1 MHHFFLNPDKSEP
14 HYEQLVTLNA
24 LMERF
29 EYELVEFKEANKD
42 YDKNKIGQYVS
53 AISNE
58 ANLKGQKYGWL
69 IFGVRDKDKKI
80 TGTNYRQK
88 SGLDKLKQEIADGT
102 NGITFIEIFEVFPL
116 VDGEKQR
123 VIMFQ
128 IPAAPT
134 AIPTPWLG
142 HFYARNGESL
152 TSLSTEKSDRIRG
165 QHKKDWSK
173 QIVEG
178 ATIDHLDKDAI
189 LLSRERYK
197 NKANKEHITVAV
209 DKMSDMEFL
218 TKLKLI
224 ENGKVTNA
232 AMVLLGNSDFDNK
245 IERPPHIMWRL
256 FSANGID
263 KDYEIFD
270 IPFITVVD
278 DVYKKIRNLKYRYL
292 PNQLTLFPTEV
303 NQYDQSLLKELINN
317 CIAHS
322 DYTTGGRIY
331 VNEFEDDKIRITNP
345 GIFLPGEIEVVLNPS
360 YSPPYYKNQLLAESM
375 AKLSMIDTATM
386 GIRKIFN
393 IQKERFFPMPDYDFS
408 KNNEVSVTVYGKI
421 LNENYTRIL
430 YNNPDFELETVF
442 LLDKVQKNEQISTDS
457 IKDLRRRGLI
467 EGKKPNLYISA
478 SVAKIVGGK
487 EQYIKNRGFDDE
499 YYKDIIINYIIKFGK
514 ANKNEIRKLLLD
526 KLPNI
531 LDDNQKENK
540 IRNLLTSLKNN
551 NIIERDSNNQQKS
564 NWILIKK

>member
-1 MHHFFLNPDKSEP
+1 MFFFFSDPDKSNP
-14 HYEQLVTLNA
+14 HYEQLVILNK
-24 LMERF
+24 LIERF

-58 ANLKGQKYGWL
+58 ANLKSQKYGWL
-69 IFGVRDKDKKI
+69 VFGVRDKDKKI
-80 TGTNYRQK
+80 TGTNYRQN

-102 NGITFIEIFEVFPL
+102 NGITFIEIYEVAPK
-116 VDGEKQR
+116 VDGEEKR

-128 IPAAPT
+128 IPAAPV

-152 TSLSTEKSDRIRG
+152 TSLSIEKLDRIRG
-165 QHKKDWSK
+165 QHTKDWSK
-173 QIVEG
+173 QIVDG
-178 ATIDHLDKDAI
+178 ATIEHLNKDAI

-197 NKANKEHITVAV
+197 NKANKEHITIEV
-209 DKMSDMEFL
+209 DKMSDLEFL

-224 ENGKVTNA
+224 ENGKITNA

-245 IERPPHIMWRL
+245 MERPPHVMWRL
-256 FSANGID
+256 YSANGID

-278 DVYKKIRNLKYRYL
+278 EVYKKIRNLKYRYL

-345 GIFLPGEIEVVLNPS
+345 GIFLPGEIEVVLDPS
-360 YSPPYYKNQLLAESM
+360 YSPPFYKNQLLAESM

-393 IQKERFFPMPDYDFS
+393 IQKERFFPLPDYDLS
-408 KNNEVSVTVYGKI
+408 KTNEVSVTIYGKV

-442 LLDKVQKNEQISTDS
+442 LLDKVQKNEFVSADA
-457 IKDLRRRGLI
+457 IKNLRKRGLI

-478 SVAKIVGGK
+478 SVAKIVDGK

-514 ANKNEIRKLLLD
+514 ANKSEIRKLLLD

-540 IRNLLTSLKNN
+540 IRNLLTALKSN
-551 NIIERDSNNQQKS
+551 NIIEKDSDNQQKS
-564 NWILIKK
+564 NWILMKK

>member
-1 MHHFFLNPDKSEP
+1 MFFFFFDPDKSDP
-14 HYEQLVTLNA
+14 HYEQLVILNK
-24 LMERF
+24 LIERF

-69 IFGVRDKDKKI
+69 VFGVRDKDKKI
-80 TGTNYRQK
+80 TGTNYRQN
-88 SGLDKLKQEIADGT
+88 SGLDKLKQEISDGT
-102 NGITFIEIFEVFPL
+102 NGITFIEIYEVAPK
-116 VDGEKQR
+116 VDGEEKR

-128 IPAAPT
+128 IPAAPV

-152 TSLSTEKSDRIRG
+152 TSLSIEKLDRIRG
-165 QHKKDWSK
+165 QHTKDWSK
-173 QIVEG
+173 QIVDG
-178 ATIDHLDKDAI
+178 ATIEHLNKDAI

-197 NKANKEHITVAV
+197 NKANKDHIAIEV
-209 DKMSDMEFL
+209 DKMSDLEFL

-245 IERPPHIMWRL
+245 MERPPHVMWRL
-256 FSANGID
+256 YSANGID

-278 DVYKKIRNLKYRYL
+278 EVYKKIRNLKYRYL

-345 GIFLPGEIEVVLNPS
+345 GIFLPGKIEVVLDPS
-360 YSPPYYKNQLLAESM
+360 YSPPFYKNQLLAESM

-393 IQKERFFPMPDYDFS
+393 IQKERFFPLPDYDLS
-408 KNNEVSVTVYGKI
+408 KTNEVSVTIYGKV

-442 LLDKVQKNEQISTDS
+442 LLDKVQKNEFVSADA
-457 IKDLRRRGLI
+457 IKNLRKRGLI

-478 SVAKIVGGK
+478 SVAKIVDGK

-514 ANKNEIRKLLLD
+514 ANKSEIRKLLLD

-540 IRNLLTSLKNN
+540 IRNLLTALKSN
-551 NIIERDSNNQQKS
+551 NIIEKDSDNQQKS
-564 NWILIKK
+564 NWILMKK